1 MMYVTIT
8 WIDVIFILKS
18 RSLIERKHTDHQ
30 FKFQYPWKPF
40 QFRIFFTVRLQSRHT
55 ITSCFTKAQNRQGCC
70 PIRESS
76 EKKILKYPLRPN
88 GIQKGINEL
97 KGVRFEIFFK
107 SIYIFPNAILH
118 LFPFVLFIS
127 MSLEISGSPGLP
139 IQMEN
144 PFHTVYMLFK
154 STGHHLESTI
164 QDWEFGK
171 YWSVALLFA

>member
-8 WIDVIFILKS
+8 WIDVMFILKS
-18 RSLIERKHTDHQ
+18 WSLIERKHTDHQ

-40 QFRIFFTVRLQSRHT
+40 QFRIFFTVRLQSGHT

-76 EKKILKYPLRPN
+76 EKKIFKYPLRPN

-107 SIYIFPNAILH
+107 SIYIYSPMQFSTFFL
-118 LFPFVLFIS
+118 LCC
-127 MSLEISGSPGLP
+127 SLAWAWKFQGALDFQYKWRI
-139 IQMEN
+139 
-144 PFHTVYMLFK
+144 H
-154 STGHHLESTI
+154 STRFTCYLKAQVI
-164 QDWEFGK
+164 I
-171 YWSVALLFA
+171 